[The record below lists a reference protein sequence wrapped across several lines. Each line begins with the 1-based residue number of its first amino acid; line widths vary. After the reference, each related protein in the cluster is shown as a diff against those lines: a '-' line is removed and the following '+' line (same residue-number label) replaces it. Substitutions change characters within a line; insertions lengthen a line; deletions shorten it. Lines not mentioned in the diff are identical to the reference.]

1 MKSNLRNIVKD
12 ELNSRK
18 GILNLIPCWV
28 ARRNLTPGKRLKI
41 NPRDL
46 YACGAERGSFY
57 ERWIASVAKADNGVL
72 SAENEGLSYVNI
84 KFGER
89 RILLKEIMD
98 EVGDLI
104 IGEEPMNLY
113 GGLTSYT
120 KFFDYAC
127 PIAHHVH
134 LMEKDARVVGVSSKP
149 EAYFFPPQLN
159 AINYNHNYTFF
170 GLLPNVTRE
179 DVIKALKNWG
189 KYGDNGILELSA
201 AYKLKLGTG
210 WNLPP
215 GIIHAPG
222 SLVTYEPQ
230 KVNDSSMIMQSMVF
244 DKYFGP
250 ERLTKFVPPD
260 KRMDFEYMVDMLDW
274 EANKDPNFKANYYCE
289 PIPVKDADIMKEE
302 GYLEEWICYGSDEF
316 CAKSLTVFPGHEVTI
331 KDSAAYGLI
340 MLEGYGTI
348 NGNKIETPSMINYGK
363 LTSDEMYV
371 SKEAANS
378 GVKIKNWSD
387 TDLLVMYKNF
397 CSDNPESKVFVKN
410 KGSDCNE

>member
-12 ELNSRK
+12 ELNSRN

-28 ARRNLTPGKRLKI
+28 SRKGLTPGKRLKL
-41 NPRDL
+41 NPRDM
-46 YACGAERGSFY
+46 YACGVERGSFY
-57 ERWIASVAKADNGVL
+57 ERWIASVVKADRGI
-72 SAENEGLSYVNI
+72 SENDGSSYVNI
-84 KFGER
+84 KFGEQ

-98 EVGDLI
+98 EAGDLI
-104 IGEEPMNLY
+104 IGEEPMNIY
-113 GGLTSYT
+113 GGITSYA
-120 KFFDYAC
+120 KFFDNAY
-127 PIAHHVH
+127 PLVHHVH
-134 LMEKDARVVGVSSKP
+134 LMEKDARVVGVSAKP
-149 EAYFFPPQLN
+149 EAYFFSPQLN
-159 AINYNHNYTFF
+159 AISYNHNYTFF

-179 DVIKALKNWG
+179 DVIRVLKDWT

-210 WNLPP
+210 WNVPA

-230 KVNDSSMIMQSMVF
+230 KNDDNSVIMQSMII
-244 DKYFGP
+244 DKYFEL
-250 ERLTKFVPPD
+250 ERLTKFVPSD
-260 KRMDFEYMVDMLDW
+260 KRTDFEYMVDMLDW
-274 EANKDPNFKANYYCE
+274 EANKDPNFKANHYCE
-289 PIPVKDADIMKEE
+289 PIPVKNADIMKEE

-316 CAKSLTVFPGHEVTI
+316 CAKSLTVFPGQEVTI

-348 NGNKIETPSMINYGK
+348 NGNKIETPAMINYGQ

-387 TDLLVMYKNF
+387 TESLVMYKNF
-397 CSDNPESKVFVKN
+397 CSDNIESKVFVKN
-410 KGSDCNE
+410 KRSDCNE